1 MPEQT
6 PRRRGGPLQ
15 DPMSRRQFL
24 RQAMLAGLA
33 VPPSVAALGACA
45 SSSVVGP
52 GGSAAP
58 GDSPGAG
65 VTIASP
71 ENPVRWPVYEDN
83 PPIADGLEPERGGV
97 LQIYN
102 YADYLAPGLVKA
114 FKAKYAAYDIDVQ
127 QPTFND
133 VQEAITKIHNGK
145 VPYDLYFPGYD
156 QISRLVVS
164 KLGRPLNHSYLPNI
178 SNVWPTFQDPWY
190 DQGWQYSVPYT
201 IYMTGMGWNSDIVPD
216 DIGALD
222 NPYSALWDTKYAGK
236 TAVIDDYGETMAMAM
251 LEMGMTDIHTDDPD
265 VLKRVSDR
273 LTELNRTT
281 SPKVTLSQYND
292 LPLGQL
298 GLSLMWS
305 GDVVNSLYYL
315 PKGASPKIL
324 NFWFPPDG
332 KGLVNNDLMVV
343 LSGGKCPVLAHLFI
357 DFLLEQRNAIRN
369 FRYTGYQPP
378 QNSLDPA
385 ALVDEGFLPPNLE
398 SATVLPDYF
407 ETGYRLIEQT
417 PAAEA
422 AWLAVW
428 QKFKA
433 GS

>member
-1 MPEQT
+1 MSEQT
-6 PRRRGGPLQ
+6 SRRRGGPLR
-15 DPMSRRQFL
+15 DPMNRRQFL
-24 RQAMLAGLA
+24 RQAMLAGLV

-201 IYMTGMGWNSDIVPD
+201 IYMTGMGWNSD
-216 DIGALD
+216 
-222 NPYSALWDTKYAGK
+222 
-236 TAVIDDYGETMAMAM
+236 
-251 LEMGMTDIHTDDPD
+251 
-265 VLKRVSDR
+265 
-273 LTELNRTT
+273 
-281 SPKVTLSQYND
+281 KVTLSQYND